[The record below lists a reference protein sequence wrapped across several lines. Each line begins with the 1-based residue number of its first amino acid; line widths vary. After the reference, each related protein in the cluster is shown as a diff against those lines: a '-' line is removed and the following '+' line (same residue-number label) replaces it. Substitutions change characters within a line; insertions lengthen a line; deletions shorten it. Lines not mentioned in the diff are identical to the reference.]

1 MIRLPLG
8 IQTFSQIIN
17 EKMVY
22 IDKTMYIKPLVEG
35 YKYAFLSRP
44 RRFGKSLFVST
55 LSEYFRGNR
64 DLFKGLAIDNLQPE
78 VWEQYPV
85 IKLDFSRL
93 SSVNGTEL
101 SATLRNI
108 LAECGSEFGVEVKG
122 DADIEFFSSL
132 VMGVQKK
139 TNQRVVI
146 IIDEYDK
153 PIIDRLGDTSIAA
166 ENRQVLRNFFSV
178 VKSLDEYI
186 KFMFVTGVSKF
197 TKVSL
202 FSGFN
207 QITDITFNKK
217 FAGICGYDQKELE
230 QHFEQHIRNI
240 VTETGTE
247 KAVLLDEL
255 KKWYNGYSWDGST
268 KLYNPFSVL
277 SFFDSGSFQNFWYNT
292 GTPYFLVDLIKR
304 ERFDITATENMLAVE
319 ESLSSDDL
327 DRLQLKSLLF
337 QTGYLTIK
345 KRIRQQYSDYFELGF
360 PNHEVESSFSRY
372 LFAEMTNTEA
382 DLTGIYAAEIKVAL
396 QREDYE
402 TFEKHLKYLFAKIP
416 SNLFIPE
423 ERYFHSLFI
432 MLASLVGIE
441 IESEVN
447 TNIGRIDG
455 ALILPDKIFIVEFKY
470 DKTAASAIDQ
480 IVVKRYSE
488 KYAAIGK
495 KLIMIGIN
503 FTRENIDILIR
514 K

>member
-1 MIRLPLG
+1 MKRLPLG
-8 IQTFSQIIN
+8 IQTFSQII
-17 EKMVY
+17 EEQMVY
-22 IDKTMYIKPLVEG
+22 IDKTMYIKPLVQG
-35 YKYAFLSRP
+35 YKYVFLSRP

-55 LSEYFRGNR
+55 LHEYFRGNR
-64 DLFKGLAIDNLQPE
+64 VLFKGLSIDTLQTG
-78 VWEQYPV
+78 VWVQYPV
-85 IKLDFSRL
+85 VKLDFSRL
-93 SSVNGTEL
+93 SSVNSSEL

-108 LAECGSEFGVEVKG
+108 LTECGNEFGVEVRG

-132 VMGVQKK
+132 VLNIHRKFKQP
-139 TNQRVVI
+139 VVI

-153 PIIDRLGDTSIAA
+153 PIVDRLGDLALAS

-178 VKSLDEYI
+178 VKSLDEHI

-230 QHFEQHIRNI
+230 KHFEQHIYN
-240 VTETGTE
+240 VAAETTLGKT
-247 KAVLLDEL
+247 ALLEEL
-255 KKWYNGYSWDGST
+255 KKWYNGYSWDGEL
-268 KLYNPFSVL
+268 KLYNPFSIL

-292 GTPYFLVDLIKR
+292 GTPYFLVELIKR
-304 ERFDITATENMLAVE
+304 EKFDITATWNLIAVE

-327 DRLQLKSLLF
+327 DRPQLKSLLF

-345 KRIRQQYSDYFELGF
+345 KRNRQEYTDYFELGF

-372 LFAEMTNTEA
+372 LFAEMTNTGA

-396 QREDYE
+396 QRGDFQ
-402 TFEKHLKYLFAKIP
+402 TFEKHLKFLFAKIP

-432 MLASLVGIE
+432 MLCSLIGID
-441 IESEVN
+441 IEAEVN

-455 ALILPDKIFIVEFKY
+455 VLEFPDKIYLLEFKY
-470 DKTAASAIDQ
+470 EKSAESATDQ
-480 IVVKRYSE
+480 IIAKRYGE
-488 KYAAIGK
+488 KYAATGK

-503 FTRENIDILIR
+503 FSRENIEILIR
-514 K
+514 E